1 MFEGKNILITGAN
14 RGMGAEFV
22 KQLLLKNPNKIIM
35 VNRTSVGELKNDKL
49 FECEVDLSKDGAP
62 QTVYD
67 FVKASG
73 LKVDVLINN
82 AGILVGDFLAEQD
95 LDKVST
101 MLKVNLEVPI
111 RLSKLFMKDMVAAKS
126 GLIINN
132 SSVSGVMTLPGAS
145 TYAASKA
152 GLSSFTNSLREE
164 LYDSGVQLTL
174 MVTPGVKTRMYDQ
187 IEKDF
192 SSKLDLSFLTS
203 ISSEEWIAYV
213 LKQTEGG
220 ALEVRPKGSG
230 NASLFVAEKFP
241 KLFRKVFRSY
251 MKK

>member
-1 MFEGKNILITGAN
+1 MFEGKVILITGAN

-22 KQLLLKNPNKIIM
+22 KQLLKKSPAKIIM
-35 VNRTSVGELKNDKL
+35 VNRTSVGELSDERL
-49 FECEVDLSKDGAP
+49 LECEIDLSVSGAP
-62 QTVYD
+62 EVVFE
-67 FVKASG
+67 FVKETG
-73 LKVDVLINN
+73 LKIDVLINN
-82 AGILVGDFLAEQD
+82 AGILVGDFLEEQD
-95 LDKVST
+95 LDKVSK
-101 MLKVNLEVPI
+101 MLIVNLDVPI
-111 RLSKLFMKDMVAAKS
+111 RLSKLFMEDMVKNKG

-164 LYDSGVQLTL
+164 LWDSGVQLTL

-192 SSKLDLSFLTS
+192 ANKIDLSFLTS

-213 LKQTEGG
+213 LKKTEAG
-220 ALEVRPKGSG
+220 AQEVRPKGTQ
-230 NASLFVAEKFP
+230 NVSLVFAEKFP
-241 KLFRKVFRSY
+241 KIFRKAFRSY
-251 MKK
+251 LKK